1 MKVVHY
7 DKPGPP
13 EVLKIIEG
21 NVPKFNEHEILI
33 NVKCAGVNRP
43 DLIQREGNYPPPPKH
58 SNILGLEVSGIIE
71 KKGKKVKKFK
81 IGDKVAALVDGG
93 GYAEYCC
100 ANEKQTFMIPKNI
113 SFQEAAG
120 IPECFFTSWSNLIDR
135 GRLKK
140 NQKVLIHGGTSG
152 IGLAAIQIL
161 KQFNTD
167 IFVTVGN
174 EEKLSFCKKIGVQ
187 NVVNYKEHDFFEYI
201 KKKKDFDGLDII
213 LDIVGG
219 DYVMK
224 NINLLKNEGKLI
236 NIGFQKGS
244 NVELNLIKVMLKRLT
259 ITGST
264 LRIRDSDFKYNI
276 LKALSNNIF
285 PHFENNKIK
294 CYIDSVFKFKDVVKA
309 HQRLYEG
316 KHIGKVIL
324 DVGI

>member
-1 MKVVHY
+1 MKIVHY

-13 EVLKIIEG
+13 EVLKIIEKEIPEI
-21 NVPKFNEHEILI
+21 NDHEVLI

-58 SNILGLEVSGIIE
+58 SNILGLEVSGIVE
-71 KKGKKVKKFK
+71 KKGKNVKQFRV
-81 IGDKVAALVDGG
+81 GDKVAALVDGG

-100 ANEKQTFMIPKNI
+100 ANERQTFKIPKNI

-120 IPECFFTSWSNLIDR
+120 IPECFFTSWSNLVDR
-135 GRLKK
+135 GALGK

-152 IGLAAIQIL
+152 IGLASIQIL
-161 KQFNTD
+161 KQFNTE

-174 EEKLSFCKKIGVQ
+174 KEKEFFCKEIGVQ
-187 NVVNYKEHDFFEYI
+187 HVINYKKYDFFEYI
-201 KKKKDFDGLDII
+201 KQKQDFDGLNII

-224 NINLLKNEGKLI
+224 NINLLKNDGKLI

-264 LRIRDSDFKYNI
+264 LRIRDSDFKHKI
-276 LKALSNNIF
+276 LKALSKNIF

-294 CYIDSVFKFKDVVKA
+294 CYIDTVFKFQDVIKA
-309 HQRLYEG
+309 HKRLYEG